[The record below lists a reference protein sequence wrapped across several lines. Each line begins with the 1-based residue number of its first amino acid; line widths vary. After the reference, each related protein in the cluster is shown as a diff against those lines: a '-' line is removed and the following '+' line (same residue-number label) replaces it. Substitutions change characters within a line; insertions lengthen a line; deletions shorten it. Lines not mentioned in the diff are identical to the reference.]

1 MQPNGTLADDQGQLN
16 NLVKLRF
23 STAKSYD
30 LEAGYTIDP
39 IQVTFKYDE
48 GNEIDYPFDIYSGSF
63 DLFASRINEVN
74 SSIPI
79 TFHLDASITSFHFIP
94 TLVDHHV
101 QNTTTDRISLKI
113 LTGRSTATQGF
124 SIFICILMWL
134 LSLVMGMFGYQVVF
148 KKRRADAHACMIGI
162 TTLFALPAVRSA
174 QPGIPEMGCVSDI
187 LGFYWYVKSATSI

>member
-1 MQPNGTLADDQGQLN
+1 M
-16 NLVKLRF
+16 
-23 STAKSYD
+23 KSYE

-48 GNEIDYPFDIYSGSF
+48 GDEIDYPFDMYSSSF
-63 DLFASRINEVN
+63 DLSASLVN
-74 SSIPI
+74 GTNSSSIPI

-94 TLVDHHV
+94 ILVDRHA
-101 QNTTTDRISLKI
+101 QNSTTDRISLKI
-113 LTGRSTATQGF
+113 LTGRSTATQGY

-162 TTLFALPAVRSA
+162 TTLFALPAVRF
-174 QPGIPEMGCVSDI
+174 V
-187 LGFYWYVKSATSI
+187 LN

>member
-1 MQPNGTLADDQGQLN
+1 MYLN
-16 NLVKLRF
+16 SNSVKLRF
-23 STAKSYD
+23 SSAKSYD

-48 GNEIDYPFDIYSGSF
+48 GDEIDYPFDMYSGSF
-63 DLFASRINEVN
+63 DLAASLINETK

-79 TFHLDASITSFHFIP
+79 TFRLDASITSFHFIP
-94 TLVDHHV
+94 TLVDRQA
-101 QNTTTDRISLKI
+101 QNSTTTDRISLKI
-113 LTGRSTATQGF
+113 LTGRSTATQGY

-162 TTLFALPAVRSA
+162 TTLFALPAVRF
-174 QPGIPEMGCVSDI
+174 V
-187 LGFYWYVKSATSI
+187 FN